1 MKSVGLTRAC
11 RRSPDEG
18 IAMELSGDAN
28 VPALPMTD
36 AEVNHL
42 RRLLAWIRCEYML
55 DESMRR
61 GFVDGLALTVQ
72 HDMQSADEASVM
84 LQKKADEINK
94 IPSYVRQAV
103 KMLTKAMSDHDRQS
117 GIVDSSDHPR
127 R

>member
-1 MKSVGLTRAC
+1 
-11 RRSPDEG
+11 
-18 IAMELSGDAN
+18 MELSGDAN